1 MHRVEADW
9 CALAVAWHK
18 DECSDVTGLVVY
30 SELGS
35 GRMEW
40 DEQGGGGGR
49 MGGKGS
55 RQRGRELEDSLI
67 SFILSEPA
75 TCLILHPYVTAAV
88 HSLLFFLL

>member
-40 DEQGGGGGR
+40 DEQGGGGVEWGV
-49 MGGKGS
+49 KAVD
-55 RQRGRELEDSLI
+55 REEESLK
-67 SFILSEPA
+67 
-75 TCLILHPYVTAAV
+75 TV
-88 HSLLFFLL
+88 